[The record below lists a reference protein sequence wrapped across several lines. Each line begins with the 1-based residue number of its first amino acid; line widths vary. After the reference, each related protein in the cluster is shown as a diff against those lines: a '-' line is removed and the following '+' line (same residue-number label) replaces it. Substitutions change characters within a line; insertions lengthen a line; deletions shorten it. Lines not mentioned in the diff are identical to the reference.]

1 MHFKSLIYVKNPPI
15 GIILCTSKKQEQ
27 IELLGLENSNIHV
40 SEYLTI
46 LPPKEFLNSIYSR
59 RYKEQKC
66 VLSSLGLIKTAF
78 WWFI

>member
-40 SEYLTI
+40 SEYLTL
-46 LPPKEFLNSIYSR
+46 LPPKELL
-59 RYKEQKC
+59 EQKDKEIE
-66 VLSSLGLIKTAF
+66 LLRRLLDA
-78 WWFI
+78 